1 MDAFSVISYCSGK
14 ASTPEL
20 PPITNLCSHSY
31 TQASNNP
38 TSYLA
43 LIVERG
49 LNLCETRRSL
59 EEGILKN
66 LERREKL
73 YLDAVE
79 SSKVSLAVTRRNALD
94 IVTRFKG
101 ASGGIVTIALPWSD
115 GVESE
120 AYDSAGNSRFQ
131 TSIPVPFLPPCLMA
145 PSLPAPITGA
155 PDSTPDTNAP
165 ALTMNPTTVVDHRVS
180 SVPLVHDPLDLSPNH
195 TDQQPASLGWLP
207 HGGGAFFMS
216 V

>member
-1 MDAFSVISYCSGK
+1 
-14 ASTPEL
+14 
-20 PPITNLCSHSY
+20 
-31 TQASNNP
+31 
-38 TSYLA
+38 
-43 LIVERG
+43 
-49 LNLCETRRSL
+49 L

-73 YLDAVE
+73 CLDAVE

-101 ASGGIVTIALPWSD
+101 ASGGIVTIALPWLD

-120 AYDSAGNSRFQ
+120 AYDSAGNSCFQ

-165 ALTMNPTTVVDHRVS
+165 ALTMHPTTVVDHRVS
-180 SVPLVHDPLDLSPNH
+180 SVPLVHDPLDLSPKPTPTSSLRPCTGYLMEEVH
-195 TDQQPASLGWLP
+195 TPCQYDGKYSILLLTDSPTGADDKGGSSNSSLDACKGHGWL
-207 HGGGAFFMS
+207 S
-216 V
+216 